1 MGLIIGL
8 GRIPGRGNDNSP
20 QHSCLE
26 NPTDRGAWRATV
38 YGVAKTQTRPSIHAH
53 THTHTHTQI
62 KFDME
67 TIISENPGL
76 PFCVIVIYYAT
87 MCEQ

>member
-1 MGLIIGL
+1 MTTLPSILAWRIPRTEEPGGLQSMGLQRL
-8 GRIPGRGNDNSP
+8 R
-20 QHSCLE
+20 H
-26 NPTDRGAWRATV
+26 DRAYMHT
-38 YGVAKTQTRPSIHAH
+38 H